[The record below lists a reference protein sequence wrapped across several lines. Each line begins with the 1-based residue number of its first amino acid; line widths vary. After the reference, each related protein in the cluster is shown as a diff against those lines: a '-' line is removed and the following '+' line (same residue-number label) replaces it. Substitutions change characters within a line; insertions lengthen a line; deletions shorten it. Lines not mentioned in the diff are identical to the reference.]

1 MTARKTRVA
10 LIEGCSRRMNAYNA
24 LDAVRDVLV
33 PKLASTVL
41 IKPNFLTST
50 NQLASTHV
58 DAVRGVIDFL
68 MSVDKPPE
76 EIIIAEG
83 GNEAFSGEAFM
94 VFGYR
99 SLNEEYDVS
108 IRLVDLNQE
117 KAWRKETVH
126 LVGDETAT
134 VRMPVSVLDCPCT
147 ISLAIAKTHDNCI
160 VTLALKNMIMGS
172 ICKEDRIHI
181 HGYRAHK
188 DRHLPDE
195 VRLININMA
204 RMARHLM
211 PDIAVIDGVV
221 GLEGNGPMSK
231 ESVDFG
237 VTAAGADAL
246 AVDAVMSAAMG
257 FDPCDIAHIQYAAGL
272 GLGIADLDQIETV
285 GANIADVLHPFKP
298 HETIETQK
306 EWHREDAERF
316 MA

>member
-1 MTARKTRVA
+1 MTENTTRVG
-10 LIEGCSRRMNAYNA
+10 LVEGVSRRTNAYNA
-24 LDAVRDVLV
+24 LDAVRDDLV

-68 MSVDKPPE
+68 MSVENPPE
-76 EIIIAEG
+76 EIIVAEG
-83 GNEAFSGEAFM
+83 GNEEFSGEAFL

-99 SLNEEYDVS
+99 SLQEEYDVP

-117 KAWRKETVH
+117 EEWREETVH
-126 LVGDETAT
+126 LMGDETAT
-134 VRMPVSVLDCPCT
+134 VRMPISVLDCPCT
-147 ISLAIAKTHDNCI
+147 ISLAIAKTHDGCM

-172 ICKEDRIHI
+172 ICKKDRIHI
-181 HGYRAHK
+181 HGYRTHK

-221 GLEGNGPMSK
+221 GLEGNGPMGK

-237 VTAAGADAL
+237 VTAAGADTL
-246 AVDAVMSAAMG
+246 AVDTVMAAAMG
-257 FDPCDIAHIQYAAGL
+257 FDPQDIAHIQYAAGL
-272 GLGIADLDQIETV
+272 GLGVADLAQIETV
-285 GANIADVLHPFKP
+285 GADIGDVMHPFKP
-298 HETIETQK
+298 HETNETQK
-306 EWHREDAERF
+306 KWQREDAEVF
-316 MA
+316 LA

>member
-1 MTARKTRVA
+1 MTAKKTRVA
-10 LIEGCSRRMNAYNA
+10 LIEGASRRTNAYNA
-24 LDAVRDVLV
+24 MDAVRDDLV

-68 MSVDKPPE
+68 MSVENPPE
-76 EIIIAEG
+76 EIIVAEG

-99 SLNEEYDVS
+99 SLNEEYDVP

-117 KAWRKETVH
+117 EEWREETVH
-126 LVGDETAT
+126 LMGDETAT

-147 ISLAIAKTHDNCI
+147 ISLAIAKTHDGCI

-172 ICKEDRIHI
+172 ICKKDRIHI
-181 HGYRAHK
+181 HGYRTHK

-211 PDIAVIDGVV
+211 PDIAIIDGVV
-221 GLEGNGPMSK
+221 GLEGNGPSGQG
-231 ESVDFG
+231 ERRLRRYRG
-237 VTAAGADAL
+237 RRG
-246 AVDAVMSAAMG
+246 
-257 FDPCDIAHIQYAAGL
+257 Y
-272 GLGIADLDQIETV
+272 V
-285 GANIADVLHPFKP
+285 GS
-298 HETIETQK
+298 
-306 EWHREDAERF
+306 
-316 MA
+316 

>member
-1 MTARKTRVA
+1 MTANQIKVG
-10 LIEGCSRRMNAYNA
+10 LVEGVSRRSNAYNA
-24 LDAVRDVLV
+24 LDAVRDEIV
-33 PKLASTVL
+33 PKLAATVL

-68 MSVDKPPE
+68 ISVDNPPE
-76 EIIIAEG
+76 EIIVAEG
-83 GNEAFSGEAFM
+83 GNESFSGEAFL

-99 SLNEEYDVS
+99 SLDEEYDVP

-117 KAWRKETVH
+117 EEWREETVH
-126 LVGDETAT
+126 LMGDETAT

-147 ISLAIAKTHDNCI
+147 ISLAIAKTHDGCM

-172 ICKEDRIHI
+172 ICKKDRIHI

-221 GLEGNGPMSK
+221 GLEGNGPMGK

-237 VTAAGADAL
+237 VTAAGADTL
-246 AVDAVMSAAMG
+246 AVDTVMAAAMG
-257 FDPCDIAHIQYAAGL
+257 FDPLDIAHIQYAAGL
-272 GLGIADLDQIETV
+272 GLGVADLAHIETV
-285 GANIADVLHPFKP
+285 GASIADVRHPFKP
-298 HETIETQK
+298 HETTETQK
-306 EWHREDAERF
+306 EWQREDAERF
-316 MA
+316 LA